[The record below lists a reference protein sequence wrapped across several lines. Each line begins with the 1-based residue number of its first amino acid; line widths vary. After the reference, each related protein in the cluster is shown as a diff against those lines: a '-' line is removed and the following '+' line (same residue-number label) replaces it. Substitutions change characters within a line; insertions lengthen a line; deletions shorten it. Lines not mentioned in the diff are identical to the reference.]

1 MKIVLGCDLFPYFGI
16 VLIFLLIANSSI
28 PDFTHLFLQYWTPVM
43 PLASCS
49 VKDLLCA
56 DPRLWTPREATLG
69 IYPGKE
75 CLFMRPA
82 EDYLCAL
89 LNC

>member
-1 MKIVLGCDLFPYFGI
+1 MKIVLGCDLFPYLGI
-16 VLIFLLIANSSI
+16 VFIFLLIANSSV

-56 DPRLWTPREATLG
+56 DPTVDLRGGGTLG
-69 IYPGKE
+69 IYPGE
-75 CLFMRPA
+75 GMPLHETC
-82 EDYLCAL
+82 
-89 LNC
+89 